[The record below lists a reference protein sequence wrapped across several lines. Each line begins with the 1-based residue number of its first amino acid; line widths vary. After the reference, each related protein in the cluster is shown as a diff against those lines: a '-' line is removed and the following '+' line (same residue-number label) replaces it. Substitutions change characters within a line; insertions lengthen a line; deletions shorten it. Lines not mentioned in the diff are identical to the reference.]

1 VEVGLAVAIAEV
13 QRHNVGLAVGDP
25 ENLVQWFL
33 LFDDKSADL
42 RNNLPELLGST
53 AQMTLGVLQDALD
66 VEELLQM
73 YLSLVSDSRA
83 IERVVKAVLKY
94 GSLQAALRKGG
105 EQLAEDLAIDTQ
117 FTAVARVLGYVLLE
131 KHGFDLEALI

>member
-1 VEVGLAVAIAEV
+1 
-13 QRHNVGLAVGDP
+13 
-25 ENLVQWFL
+25 
-33 LFDDKSADL
+33 
-42 RNNLPELLGST
+42 
-53 AQMTLGVLQDALD
+53 MTLGVLQDALD
-66 VEELLQM
+66 VEELLQV